1 MKEFV
6 DILTNK
12 EARKKQMFERDPDI
26 LTFQITT
33 PAPTFSVKLG
43 GKDYVIPL
51 DPKTNMRQFSYGNVD
66 VNLVSGIEPITVRTN
81 NGTVIIGYRWTSYP
95 ADIAAKLWSSP
106 TSTEQATG
114 AQVGPFESW
123 IRAMFPPSAKSYEG
137 LTPAQIAASQQ
148 QEWARS
154 TLGRITL
161 DVEQQR
167 QLLSSHLQHAFAT
180 TLPSA
185 PWIDPNLSLET
196 IGSMTPAQI
205 KAHNQKMAAQMNSTA
220 LSQLSQVFAAGL
232 AQSVTSVTA
241 ASSAIATYR
250 RMVDEKLRALG
261 SNPTDEQLAQATIS
275 LNESIKSNIA
285 MLGGPV
291 SYPAFRIVFERGASG
306 PQAKVDIAYNPE
318 APVGAKEKLGSTGV
332 VRETTGESAFL
343 PGNMAER
350 ELERIQRLTEMY
362 NILVKTV
369 SAQKEL
375 EIAAAV
381 PGLNYDQTSAMMA
394 QAEYDGIKGYIDSLK
409 SQKSYQTASPMIREL
424 VEAIEKLLQEAV
436 PLPYVRTQEAP
447 GTSTMV

>member
-26 LTFQITT
+26 LAFQTTT

-43 GKDYVIPL
+43 GKDYVIQL
-51 DPKTNMRQFSYGNVD
+51 DPKTNMRKFSYGDVD
-66 VNLVSGIEPITVRTN
+66 INLVSGIEPITVRTN
-81 NGTVIIGYRWTSYP
+81 NGTVIIGYKWTNYP
-95 ADIAAKLWSSP
+95 DDIAAKLWSSP
-106 TSTEQATG
+106 TTTG
-114 AQVGPFESW
+114 GQVGPFESW
-123 IRAMFPPSAKSYEG
+123 IQAMFPPSAKSYAG
-137 LTPAQIAASQQ
+137 LTPAQIVASQQ

-185 PWIDPNLSLET
+185 PWIDPNLSLAT

-232 AQSVTSVTA
+232 AQSVASVTA

-275 LNESIKSNIA
+275 LNESIKNNIA

-318 APVGAKEKLGSTGV
+318 APVGVKEKLGSTGV

-394 QAEYDGIKGYIDSLK
+394 QAEYDGIRDYIKSLK

-424 VEAIEKLLQEAV
+424 VEAIEKLLQEVV

>member
-1 MKEFV
+1 VKEFV

-12 EARKKQMFERDPDI
+12 EARKKQMFERDRDI
-26 LTFQITT
+26 LAFQITT
-33 PAPTFSVKLG
+33 PAPTFKINLG

-51 DPKTNMRQFSYGNVD
+51 DPESNMRKFSYGDVD
-66 VNLVSGIEPITVRTN
+66 INLVSGIEPITVRTN
-81 NGTVIIGYRWTSYP
+81 NGTVIIGYRWTNYP
-95 ADIAAKLWSSP
+95 SDIAAKLWSSP
-106 TSTEQATG
+106 TTTGGQA
-114 AQVGPFESW
+114 GPFESW
-123 IRAMFPPSAKSYEG
+123 IRATFPPSAKSYAG
-137 LTPAQIAASQQ
+137 LTPAQIATSQQ

-275 LNESIKSNIA
+275 LNESIKNNIA

-318 APVGAKEKLGSTGV
+318 APVGVKEKLGSTGV

-375 EIAAAV
+375 EIAAAI

-394 QAEYDGIKGYIDSLK
+394 QAEYDGIRDYIKSLK

-424 VEAIEKLLQEAV
+424 VEAIEKLLQEVV